1 MSRVER
7 HGSCHP
13 VSATARTVP
22 WSRYTRPLLPLRENL
37 GPPCHGRNH
46 VSLISRGARGSEAG
60 ARGSGLAAERRSV
73 VVMVWNHDTGLRHR
87 RGLMAQ
93 DYDTGRGLSV
103 LPGYAPTP
111 GRSSGRR
118 WAGHVDHRPV
128 HAGRPPRPEHV
139 RGWASCSGSHRL
151 SACSAMN
158 VTVRQSEQP
167 TLVLLFC
174 FGFLVGLAM
183 ADDGLHHPGVAPAG
197 PCPGGAVRARELLLG
212 ARSNPFLLVAVLGA
226 VAVQLAILYL
236 PALQRLFATQA
247 LSPFQ
252 LALVLVA
259 STAAFVAGGAGEV
272 DPPPTVPKVPP
283 DTGLMVLLHRPPVRA
298 GWYSVGEVRPSSG
311 CDDGDHHLGGTDHAA
326 TPGRTTV
333 GTPTRSLRWPP
344 GRMASS
350 RYCWGTI
357 NALGSTHSARVR

>member
-1 MSRVER
+1 
-7 HGSCHP
+7 
-13 VSATARTVP
+13 
-22 WSRYTRPLLPLRENL
+22 
-37 GPPCHGRNH
+37 

-73 VVMVWNHDTGLRHR
+73 VVMYGTTTP
-87 RGLMAQ
+87 
-93 DYDTGRGLSV
+93 DYDTGAALWHRITTQVGVFPSFRGTHRHRDALRADGGLV
-103 LPGYAPTP
+103 TLTIGLFTLGAHLD
-111 GRSSGRR
+111 RNMSG
-118 WAGHVDHRPV
+118 
-128 HAGRPPRPEHV
+128 
-139 RGWASCSGSHRL
+139 GWASCSGSHRL

-226 VAVQLAILYL
+226 VAVQLAILCL

-311 CDDGDHHLGGTDHAA
+311 CDDGDHHPGGTDHAA

-350 RYCWGTI
+350 RCCWGTI
-357 NALGSTHSARVR
+357 NALGSTHSTRVR

>member
-1 MSRVER
+1 M
-7 HGSCHP
+7 
-13 VSATARTVP
+13 
-22 WSRYTRPLLPLRENL
+22 
-37 GPPCHGRNH
+37 
-46 VSLISRGARGSEAG
+46 SLISRGARGSEAG

-73 VVMVWNHDTGLRHR
+73 VVMVRNHDTGLRHR

-103 LPGYAPTP
+103 LPGYAPTR

-139 RGWASCSGSHRL
+139 RRVGVVFWIASFVCL
-151 SACSAMN
+151 LAMN
-158 VTVRQSEQP
+158 VTVLQSEQP

-183 ADDGLHHPGVAPAG
+183 ADDGLHHPGVAPAR

-226 VAVQLAILYL
+226 VASSW
-236 PALQRLFATQA
+236 PSSTCRPC
-247 LSPFQ
+247 SGCSPPRPSRPFQ

-259 STAAFVAGGAGEV
+259 STAAFVAGGAREV
-272 DPPPTVPKVPP
+272 NPPPTVPKVPP
-283 DTGLMVLLHRPPVRA
+283 DTGLMVLLHRPPVPA
-298 GWYSVGEVRPSSG
+298 GWYSAGEVRPSSG
-311 CDDGDHHLGGTDHAA
+311 CDDGDHPLEEPT
-326 TPGRTTV
+326 TPL
-333 GTPTRSLRWPP
+333 PL
-344 GRMASS
+344 
-350 RYCWGTI
+350 
-357 NALGSTHSARVR
+357 SAPL

>member
-1 MSRVER
+1 MTIGLFTLGAHLDRNMS
-7 HGSCHP
+7 G
-13 VSATARTVP
+13 
-22 WSRYTRPLLPLRENL
+22 
-37 GPPCHGRNH
+37 
-46 VSLISRGARGSEAG
+46 
-60 ARGSGLAAERRSV
+60 
-73 VVMVWNHDTGLRHR
+73 
-87 RGLMAQ
+87 
-93 DYDTGRGLSV
+93 
-103 LPGYAPTP
+103 
-111 GRSSGRR
+111 
-118 WAGHVDHRPV
+118 
-128 HAGRPPRPEHV
+128 
-139 RGWASCSGSHRL
+139 GWASCSGSHRL

-212 ARSNPFLLVAVLGA
+212 ARSTHFCWSPSSGRSRSSW
-226 VAVQLAILYL
+226 
-236 PALQRLFATQA
+236 PSSTCRPC
-247 LSPFQ
+247 SGCSPPRPSRPFQ

-272 DPPPTVPKVPP
+272 NPPPTVPKVPP

-298 GWYSVGEVRPSSG
+298 GWYSAGEVRPSSG
-311 CDDGDHHLGGTDHAA
+311 CDDGDHHPGGTDHAA
-326 TPGRTTV
+326 TPVRTTV

-350 RYCWGTI
+350 RCCWGTI

>member
-1 MSRVER
+1 MSGVER

-13 VSATARTVP
+13 VPATARTVP
-22 WSRYTRPLLPLRENL
+22 WSRDTRPLLPLREDL
-37 GPPCHGRNH
+37 GPPCHSRSH

-73 VVMVWNHDTGLRHR
+73 VVMVRNHDTGLRHR

-103 LPGYAPTP
+103 LPGYAPTR

-118 WAGHVDHRPV
+118 WAGHVDHRRV

-139 RGWASCSGSHRL
+139 RRVGVVFWIASFVCL
-151 SACSAMN
+151 LAMN

-174 FGFLVGLAM
+174 FGFLMGLAM

-247 LSPFQ
+247 LSP
-252 LALVLVA
+252 VP
-259 STAAFVAGGAGEV
+259 AGTRPG
-272 DPPPTVPKVPP
+272 
-283 DTGLMVLLHRPPVRA
+283 GLDRRLCR
-298 GWYSVGEVRPSSG
+298 GWS
-311 CDDGDHHLGGTDHAA
+311 
-326 TPGRTTV
+326 
-333 GTPTRSLRWPP
+333 
-344 GRMASS
+344 
-350 RYCWGTI
+350 
-357 NALGSTHSARVR
+357 